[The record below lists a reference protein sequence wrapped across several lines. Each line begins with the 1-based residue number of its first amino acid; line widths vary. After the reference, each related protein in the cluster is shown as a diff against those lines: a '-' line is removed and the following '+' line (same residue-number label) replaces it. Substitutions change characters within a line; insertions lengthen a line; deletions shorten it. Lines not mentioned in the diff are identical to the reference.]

1 MTQPYFRWPNT
12 QRLATVAAGSSRGR
26 VGTLLLALGL
36 TFGAKA
42 QQATPQFFQT
52 DAEARSAAAA
62 SPLSAALFHSQ
73 PLTLDVNG
81 LRAALATAPLETRTD
96 AAPLVLALPLPNG
109 STGRFALR
117 EAPIME
123 PALAAQF
130 PAIKTYAGVGLD
142 DASASVR
149 LDLSPQGFHAQVL
162 TGAGKSFYIDPVTRT
177 DTRHYLAFYKTDM
190 NRAAPA
196 AGPIPSCDFQLTPAD
211 KQAAAT
217 RLAAAAAGSSATALS
232 SGPQLRTYRLALAN
246 TPEYALTKGNTTAGV
261 IAGEVATVN
270 RVVGVYEKELA
281 VRMVLVANNNQLV
294 FLSGTGPQ
302 PPTAYTNSDGAAMLT
317 QNQSNINAIIGTA
330 NYDIGHVVSTGGG
343 GIAGLGVVCGTRKA
357 QGVTGSPSP
366 VGDAFD
372 IDYVAHE
379 MGHQFAGNH
388 PFNGNAGSC
397 AGGNRNASTAWEP
410 GSGTTIMA
418 YAGICLP
425 SNDLQPHSDPTFHTG
440 NYQEMRAF
448 IDGTTCSTATAT
460 GNTAPVVTAPAG
472 GKTLPVGT
480 PFKLTATAT
489 DAENDAL
496 TYMWEEMDLGAQQ
509 APNDAQVAGQN
520 VPLFRSFVPLTS
532 GTRYFPRLTDLV
544 NNTTVIG
551 ERLPTVT
558 RTLSFRCT
566 ARDEH
571 SGPAGVIGGV
581 NYSSLVNLNVSSASG
596 PFVVQAPNTA
606 VTWTGGAAQTVTWDV
621 AGTTNAPVSCATVN
635 ILLSLDGG
643 LTYPTTLAT
652 AVPNNGSAVVIA
664 PTLSANQTQARIMV
678 EAADNYFFDISNTN
692 FTITTPAPGP
702 TITSF
707 TPTGGL
713 AGTVV
718 TVLGSNFTGT
728 TAVAF
733 NGTTAA
739 SFTVV
744 SATQLTATVA
754 AGTTTGPIT
763 VTAPTGTATSA
774 TPFVVGAPPVITSFT
789 PTTGPVGTVVTITG
803 TSFTLAS
810 QVKFNNTVAPTF
822 TVVSS
827 TQITATVPAGA
838 STGPIAVTTPVGT
851 GVSTSNFVVIPAPII
866 SSFTPANGVV
876 GTVVVIT
883 GLNFTG
889 ATQVTFNGTVAPTFT
904 VNSGTQITVTV
915 PAGVTSGFITVTGP
929 GGTGTST
936 TAFTVPPANDACS
949 GAIALTC
956 GQSVTGTTVGSTAT
970 GDPTGSCTAISVDGA
985 GVFYSIVGTG
995 ANITVSTCNAA
1006 TNFDTKLF
1014 VYSGTCGSYTC
1025 VGANDDAANCSANS
1039 LASTVTFSSAFGTT
1053 YYVFVSGYRGTGAI
1067 AAGNFVLSTTCATP
1081 PPTPTLISLT
1091 PNAGPIASG
1100 VVLTGTNFTGATR
1113 VTFNG
1118 VATAS
1123 VAVIDAQT
1131 IAVTVPNGATTGN
1144 VVVYAG
1150 NGIASNGLL
1159 FTVTTPVPTISR
1171 IAPPSGAT
1179 GTTVTLTGTGFG
1191 GATSVTFNGVAATT
1205 FNVTSATSMTAV
1217 VPATATTGNV
1227 IVTTAGGASNGVLFT
1242 VVPPAPT
1249 IASMTP
1255 STGAVGTY
1263 VTITGTN
1270 LTGATS
1276 LTLNG
1281 VAITNFTVVNGTTIT
1296 FFVPAGATTGNVV
1309 VTTAGGP
1316 STTTNVYTVTTGL
1329 ATAKANQSEF
1339 SVWPNPVAG
1348 KATLHVALTAPAAK
1362 ASATLRNVLGQL
1374 VATRAFSG
1382 SATELPTTGLA
1393 TGTYLLTVQAEGNA
1407 PSIQRVVVE

>member
-1 MTQPYFRWPNT
+1 MKQHYFHWPNT
-12 QRLATVAAGSSRGR
+12 QRLATAAAGSGRGR
-26 VGTLLLALGL
+26 IGTLLLALGL
-36 TFGAKA
+36 TLGAQA
-42 QQATPQFFQT
+42 QQATPQFFQA

-81 LRAALATAPLETRTD
+81 LRAALATAPLETHPD

-117 EAPIME
+117 EAPIMA

-142 DASASVR
+142 DASASLR

-177 DTRHYLAFYKTDM
+177 NTRHYLAFYKKDM
-190 NRAAPA
+190 NRAA
-196 AGPIPSCDFQLTPAD
+196 AGPGMACGFAPT
-211 KQAAAT
+211 AAE
-217 RLAAAAAGSSATALS
+217 LKEGAARTAAVQGGAASMALS
-232 SGPQLRTYRLALAN
+232 SGPQLRTYRLAVAATGEYTAFHGGTVALAQ
-246 TPEYALTKGNTTAGV
+246 AA
-261 IAGEVATVN
+261 IVATVN

-281 VRMVLVANNNQLV
+281 VRLVLVPNNSLLVYTDATTDPYANT
-294 FLSGTGPQ
+294 SG
-302 PPTAYTNSDGAAMLT
+302 DLAANIT
-317 QNQSNINAIIGTA
+317 TINAVIGAA
-330 NYDIGHVVSTGGG
+330 NYDIGHLVGTGGG
-343 GIAGLGVVCGTRKA
+343 GVAGLGVVCGASKA
-357 QGVTGSPSP
+357 RGLTGSASP

-397 AGGNRNASTAWEP
+397 AGGNRNATTAWEP

-418 YAGICLP
+418 YAGICT
-425 SNDLQPHSDPTFHTG
+425 STNNLQPNSDPTFHTG
-440 NYQEMRAF
+440 NYQEMRVF
-448 IDGTTCSTATAT
+448 IDGTTCGTATAT
-460 GNTAPVVTAPAG
+460 GNTAPTVTAPAG
-472 GKTLPVGT
+472 GKTLPIGT

-496 TYMWEEMDLGAQQ
+496 TYMWEELDLGAQQ

-532 GTRYFPRLTDLV
+532 GTRYFPRLTDLL

-581 NYSSLVNLNVSSASG
+581 NYSSLVSLSVSSTAG

-606 VTWTGGAAQTVTWDV
+606 VAWTGGAAQTVTWDV

-635 ILLSLDGG
+635 IRLSLDGG
-643 LTYPTTLAT
+643 LTYPTVLAT
-652 AVPNNGSAVVIA
+652 AVPNNGSAIVIA
-664 PTLSANQTQARIMV
+664 PSPTADQTQARIMV

-692 FTITTPAPGP
+692 FTITTPALGP
-702 TITSF
+702 TISSF

-718 TVLGSNFTGT
+718 TVLGSNFTGV

-733 NGTTAA
+733 NGTAAA

-744 SATQLTATVA
+744 SATQLTAIVA

-763 VTAPTGTATSA
+763 ITAPTGTATSA
-774 TPFVVGAPPVITSFT
+774 TPFVVGAPPVVISFT
-789 PTTGPVGTVVTITG
+789 PTTGAVGTVVTIAG
-803 TSFTLAS
+803 TDFTLAS
-810 QVKFNNTVAPTF
+810 QVRFNTTSATVF

-838 STGPIAVTTPVGT
+838 TTGPIAVTTPVGT
-851 GVSTSNFVVIPAPII
+851 GVSTTNFVVIPAPVIT
-866 SSFTPANGVV
+866 SFTPTNGVA

-904 VNSGTQITVTV
+904 VTSATQISVTA
-915 PAGVTSGFITVTGP
+915 PAGVTTGFIAVTAL

-936 TAFTVPPANDACS
+936 TAFTVPPVNDACAN
-949 GAIALTC
+949 AIALTC
-956 GQSVTGTTVGSTAT
+956 GQSVTGTTVGSTAI

-985 GVFYSIVGTG
+985 GIFYSIVGTG
-995 ANITVSTCNAA
+995 ASITVSTCNAA
-1006 TNFDTKLF
+1006 TNFDSKLF
-1014 VYSGTCGSYTC
+1014 VYSGACGAYTC
-1025 VGANDDAANCSANS
+1025 VGANDDADNCAANS

-1053 YYVFVSGYRGTGAI
+1053 YYLFVSGYRGSGAI
-1067 AAGNFVLSTTCATP
+1067 AAGNFVLSATCVTP
-1081 PPTPTLISLT
+1081 PPTPTLVSLA
-1091 PNAGPIASG
+1091 PNTGPIASG
-1100 VVLTGTNFTGATR
+1100 VVLTGTNFTAVTR

-1123 VAVIDAQT
+1123 VGIIDAQT

-1171 IAPPSGAT
+1171 IAPPSGST
-1179 GTTVTLTGTGFG
+1179 GTTVTLTGSGFG
-1191 GATSVTFNGVAATT
+1191 GATSVTFNGVAAIT

-1227 IVTTAGGASNGVLFT
+1227 IVTTGGGASNGILFT

-1270 LTGATS
+1270 LLGTTS
-1276 LTLNG
+1276 ITLNG
-1281 VAITNFTVVNGTTIT
+1281 VVIPVFTVVNGTTIT

-1316 STTTNVYTVTTGL
+1316 SATTNVYTVTIGL
-1329 ATAKANQSEF
+1329 ATAKVNQSEF

-1348 KATLHVALTAPAAK
+1348 KSTLHVALTAPAAK
-1362 ASATLRNVLGQL
+1362 VSATLRNVLGQL
-1374 VATRAFSG
+1374 VATRTFSG
-1382 SATELPTTGLA
+1382 STTELPTTGLA
-1393 TGTYLLTVQAEGNA
+1393 TGTYFLTVQTDGSA